1 MLSSPSGICA
11 ERRVGRGAWKVH
23 IRKRAA
29 ARGAR
34 ASARALTSSTS
45 AHANDMNAIAPAE
58 LIALIEMH
66 PSRSNHAI
74 NASVTTKA
82 PTANAAEPA

>member
-11 ERRVGRGAWKVH
+11 ERRVGRGAWEVY

-29 ARGAR
+29 AGAR

-45 AHANDMNAIAPAE
+45 AHANEMNAIAPAE
-58 LIALIEMH
+58 FIALIEMH
-66 PSRSNHAI
+66 PSHSNHAI
-74 NASVTTKA
+74 SESVTAKA